1 MGVNMRQELFRKVLA
16 AAEKELAAFKNAI
29 AKYRLRVY
37 HRTLYGER
45 RVTEAQLEDLEKRI
59 EEYRALPESRG
70 YFENRRATMP
80 RGS

>member
-1 MGVNMRQELFRKVLA
+1 MGVNMRQELFQKVLA

-45 RVTEAQLEDLEKRI
+45 HVTEAHLEDLEKRI

-70 YFENRRATMP
+70 YFASRQTTLS
-80 RGS
+80 G